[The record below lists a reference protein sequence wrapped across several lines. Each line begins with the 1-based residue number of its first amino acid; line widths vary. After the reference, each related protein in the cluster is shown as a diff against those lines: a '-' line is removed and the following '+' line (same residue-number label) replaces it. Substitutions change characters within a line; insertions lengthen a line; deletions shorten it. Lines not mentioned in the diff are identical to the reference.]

1 MVRKKIDRKGVATWK
16 YKVGTVKYCVKPFL
30 GLCAIGAQ
38 LTVIISDQDEG
49 NAGCSLF
56 CIPVAWNLRGKIKFC
71 NEELIKL
78 QHAIINNGE
87 VLKCWLAG
95 WCEDKVI
102 DCVHHISATRLCI
115 ERCKQ
120 AAWMWAHS
128 WNQFLK
134 TLRVTWALPKMGWY
148 PSLKEKARSMVASNL
163 NTKMYRR

>member
-16 YKVGTVKYCVKPFL
+16 YKVGTVKYCAKPFL
-30 GLCAIGAQ
+30 GLCVISAQ

-49 NAGCSLF
+49 NAGLSLSD
-56 CIPVAWNLRGKIKFC
+56 IPVVCNLRTKIKFC

-87 VLKCWLAG
+87 VLKCWLDG

-120 AAWMWAHS
+120 DAWMWAHS
-128 WNQFLK
+128 CNQFLK
-134 TLRVTWALPKMGWY
+134 TLRVTWALPKTRPC
-148 PSLKEKARSMVASNL
+148 PSLTEKARSMVASNS